1 MKIGFIGLGIMGSRM
16 AANLL
21 KNDYSLIIHNRSKEK
36 AKALISAGAV
46 WAATPAEV
54 AGQVD
59 ILVTMLAHPEAVRE
73 AVAGENGFLTQLKAN
88 SLWIDCSTVHP
99 SFAREMASAAG
110 DHNIRF
116 IDAPVAGS
124 KNQAADAQLVFF
136 AGGEATDIQS
146 AAPLF
151 NAMGQKTVHVGGQG
165 MGTSL
170 KMVVN
175 LLLATSM
182 AAFSEGISLGESLGL
197 SREMLLSALIGGPVA
212 PPYLAMKKEN
222 LLNETYPV
230 EFPLQ
235 WMQKDLHMAA
245 IAAYESGTA
254 MPLGNLSKE
263 IYQMAV
269 QDGFGENDFSAIF
282 GFIRRENS

>member
-21 KNDYSLIIHNRSKEK
+21 KHQHSLVLYNRSKKK
-36 AKALISAGAV
+36 ADELLSAGAV
-46 WAATPAEV
+46 WAESPAAV
-54 AGQVD
+54 AREVD
-59 ILVTMLAHPEAVRE
+59 ILITMLAHPEAVRE
-73 AVAGENGFLTQLKAN
+73 VATGEQGLFSGMRTG

-99 SFAREMASAAG
+99 SFAREMATAAISQ
-110 DHNIRF
+110 DIRF

-124 KNQAADAQLVFF
+124 KNQAAGAQLVFF
-136 AGGEATDIQS
+136 AGGQAADIEA

-151 NAMGQKTVHVGGQG
+151 NAMGQKTVHVGDHG

-182 AAFSEGISLGESLGL
+182 AAFSEGIALGESLGL
-197 SREMLLSALIGGPVA
+197 SREMLLNALIGGPVT
-212 PPYLAMKKEN
+212 PPYLAMKKDN

-235 WMQKDLHMAA
+235 WMQKDLQMAA
-245 IAAYESGTA
+245 IAGYESGAA
-254 MPLGNLSKE
+254 MPLVNITKE
-263 IYQMAV
+263 IYRMAM
-269 QDGFGENDFSAIF
+269 QDGFGADDFSAVF
-282 GFIRRENS
+282 GFMKK

>member
-21 KNDYSLIIHNRSKEK
+21 KNDYSLIIYNRSKEK

-46 WAATPAEV
+46 WADTPAEV
-54 AGQVD
+54 AGQAD
-59 ILVTMLAHPEAVRE
+59 ILVTMLAHPEAVRKISE
-73 AVAGENGFLTQLKAN
+73 GEDGFLPALKTG

-99 SFAREMASAAG
+99 SFAREMATAAG
-110 DHNIRF
+110 RRNIRY

-124 KNQAADAQLVFF
+124 KNQAAGAQLVFF
-136 AGGEATDIQS
+136 AGGEAADIET

-151 NAMGQKTVHVGGQG
+151 AAMGQKTVHVGNQG
-165 MGTSL
+165 MGTAL

-175 LLLATSM
+175 LQLATSM
-182 AAFSEGISLGESLGL
+182 AAFSEGIALGESFGL
-197 SREMLLSALIGGPVA
+197 SREMLLNALIGGPVA

-245 IAAYESGTA
+245 IAGYESGTA

-263 IYQMAV
+263 IYRMAV
-269 QDGFGENDFSAIF
+269 QDGLGQNDFSAIF

>member
-36 AKALISAGAV
+36 AEALISAGAV
-46 WAATPAEV
+46 WADTPAEV
-54 AGQVD
+54 ARQAD
-59 ILVTMLAHPEAVRE
+59 ILITMLAHPEAVRE
-73 AVAGENGFLTQLKAN
+73 ISEGENGFLPTLKAG

-99 SFAREMASAAG
+99 SFAREMAAMASKR
-110 DHNIRF
+110 NIQY

-124 KNQAADAQLVFF
+124 KNQAAGAQLVFF
-136 AGGEATDIQS
+136 AGGKAADMET
-146 AAPLF
+146 AAPVF
-151 NAMGQKTVHVGGQG
+151 AAMGQKTVHVGNQG
-165 MGTSL
+165 MGTAL

-175 LLLATSM
+175 LQLATSM
-182 AAFSEGISLGESLGL
+182 AAFSEGIALGESLGL
-197 SREMLLSALIGGPVA
+197 SREMLLNALIGGPVA

-222 LLNETYPV
+222 LLNDTYPV

-254 MPLGNLSKE
+254 MPLANLSKE
-263 IYQMAV
+263 IYRMAV

-282 GFIRRENS
+282 GFMKK